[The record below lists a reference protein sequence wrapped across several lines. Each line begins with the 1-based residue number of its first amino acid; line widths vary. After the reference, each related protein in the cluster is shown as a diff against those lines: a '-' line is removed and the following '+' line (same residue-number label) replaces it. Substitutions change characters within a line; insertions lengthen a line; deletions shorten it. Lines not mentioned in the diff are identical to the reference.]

1 MLTYNPSFRIS
12 AQEALNDPW
21 IQRNAPTAALNPQ
34 LLRNIVGFYVSFFFE
49 KCNKNKNVQARSK
62 FKQAVLSFIATQIVS
77 AQDKE
82 EMMHT
87 FKSLDKDG
95 DGKLTKEEL
104 VDGIKIR
111 EKLLKY
117 FWRLY

>member
-1 MLTYNPSFRIS
+1 
-12 AQEALNDPW
+12 
-21 IQRNAPTAALNPQ
+21 
-34 LLRNIVGFYVSFFFE
+34 
-49 KCNKNKNVQARSK
+49 
-62 FKQAVLSFIATQIVS
+62 VLSFIATQIVS